1 MGTYPSNG
9 ILSKQAPRQDFV
21 PGDQNWKPSAGLD
34 YVQLY
39 HPEKERTV
47 GRVGLLC
54 ASTPQPLLQRAS
66 VIGAGVGRLCLS
78 CPKEAL
84 GEWASPLETNGFRG
98 AHAFFASTWPLE
110 VSVPVKLSLGLMKFL
125 SE

>member
-1 MGTYPSNG
+1 MEHA
-9 ILSKQAPRQDFV
+9 QAMVSFPRQDFV
-21 PGDQNWKPSAGLD
+21 PGDQNWKLSAGLD
-34 YVQLY
+34 YVQPC
-39 HPEKERTV
+39 HSEKERTV

-66 VIGAGVGRLCLS
+66 VMGQEWGGCASAVL

-84 GEWASPLETNGFRG
+84 GEWASLLETNGFRG
-98 AHAFFASTWPLE
+98 AHAFFPSTWPSG
-110 VSVPVKLSLGLMKFL
+110 VSAPVKLSLGLMKFL